1 MQSMGSQTV
10 GYDLVTQQQYLEQN
24 ELNYFSKQNI
34 SNQQL
39 FSIRFRCSVMSS
51 VSDKL
56 VAEKIDH
63 WILEMMNIYFVNHRE
78 EDKSV
83 WKRCAV

>member
-1 MQSMGSQTV
+1 MQSMGLQIV

-51 VSDKL
+51 VSYKL

-63 WILEMMNIYFVNHRE
+63 
-78 EDKSV
+78 
-83 WKRCAV
+83 